1 MDADKLMVGLTGQ
14 STYRVFPKSETEWFY
29 KVVKATLVFDVDDQG
44 RCQSV
49 TLLQNGRKQVA
60 KRIDEQASQDE

>member
-49 TLLQNGRKQVA
+49 TLLQNGLKQVA

>member
-1 MDADKLMVGLTGQ
+1 MGVRGRQL
-14 STYRVFPKSETEWFY
+14 SRS

-49 TLLQNGRKQVA
+49 TLLQNGLEHVA
-60 KRIDEQASQDE
+60 KRIDEQSSQDE